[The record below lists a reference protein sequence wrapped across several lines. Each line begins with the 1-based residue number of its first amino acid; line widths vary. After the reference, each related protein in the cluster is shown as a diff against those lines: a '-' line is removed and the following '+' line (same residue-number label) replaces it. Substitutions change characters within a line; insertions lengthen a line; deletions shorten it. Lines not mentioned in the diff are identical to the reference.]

1 MIKEKQSKF
10 AKFKLVIIL
19 AYMSALA
26 PLSTDMYLPALEKVK
41 ANFATSEFYTQLSVA
56 SFFIAFALGQ
66 LVYGPL
72 SDKFG
77 RKKPLYAGILLFICA
92 SLACVSFDSV
102 YAFIFFRFL
111 QALGGCAGVVLAR
124 AVINDKFELHEAAA
138 MFALM
143 MVVGSLAPMLAPTLG
158 GFVLEFFP
166 WQAIFT
172 ILFALGILLF
182 AFIFFG
188 LDESAQIDE
197 TATLSV
203 KGVLGEYGI
212 ILRNKEFMR
221 YTLGFAVAMSA
232 LFAYITGSSFI
243 FLGYYGLGEH
253 AFGVIFGINALG
265 MTLVSALNAKLVQ
278 KREPAALLNFGL
290 IAMLVTSLI
299 LLACSMLD
307 LPFICFEVSLFIL
320 LSSLGFVAPNATTL
334 AMALYKDGNSGAAS
348 AVLGTA
354 QFAIAGAI
362 SFIVGAVGANKPF
375 LLASVMVICALCA
388 NAVYFLLRKKNQKF

>member
-1 MIKEKQSKF
+1 MEKASLSRF
-10 AKFKLVIIL
+10 AKIKLVVIL

-26 PLSTDMYLPALEKVK
+26 PLSTDMYLPALERVRQS
-41 ANFATSEFYTQLSVA
+41 FATSEFYAQLSVA
-56 SFFIAFALGQ
+56 SFFVAFALGQ

-77 RKKPLYAGILLFICA
+77 RKKPLYAGISLFIAA
-92 SLACVSFDSV
+92 SLACVSFDNI

-124 AVINDKFELHEAAA
+124 AIVNDKFELHEAAA

-143 MVVGSLAPMLAPTLG
+143 MVVGSLAPMLAPTFG

-182 AFIFFG
+182 IFIFFG
-188 LDESAQIDE
+188 LDESAEIKSD
-197 TATLSV
+197 AAISIAAV
-203 KGVLGEYGI
+203 ARDYGE

-243 FLGYYGLGEH
+243 FLDYYGLSERT
-253 AFGVIFGINALG
+253 FGAVFGINALG

-290 IAMLVTSLI
+290 IAMFAMSLI
-299 LLACSMLD
+299 LFACSMLG
-307 LPFICFEVSLFIL
+307 LPFICFELSLFAL
-320 LSSLGFVAPNATTL
+320 LSSLGFIAPNATTL
-334 AMALYKDGNSGAAS
+334 AMALFKGGRSGAAS
-348 AVLGTA
+348 AVLGTT
-354 QFAIAGAI
+354 QFAIAGAV
-362 SFIVGAVGANKPF
+362 SFIVGAVGANEPL
-375 LLASVMVICALCA
+375 LLAGVMIICALSA
-388 NAVYFLLRKKNQKF
+388 NAIYFVMREKR

>member
-1 MIKEKQSKF
+1 MEKASLSRF
-10 AKFKLVIIL
+10 AKIKLVVIL

-26 PLSTDMYLPALEKVK
+26 PLSTDMYLPALERVRQS
-41 ANFATSEFYTQLSVA
+41 FATSEFYAQLSVA
-56 SFFIAFALGQ
+56 SFFVAFALGQ
-66 LVYGPL
+66 LLYGPL

-77 RKKPLYAGILLFICA
+77 RKKPLYAGISLFIAA
-92 SLACVSFDSV
+92 SLACVSFDNI

-124 AVINDKFELHEAAA
+124 AIVNDKFELHEAAA

-143 MVVGSLAPMLAPTLG
+143 MVVGSLAPMLAPTFG

-182 AFIFFG
+182 VFIFFG
-188 LDESAQIDE
+188 LDESAEIKSDAE
-197 TATLSV
+197 ISAAAV
-203 KGVLGEYGI
+203 ARDYGE

-243 FLGYYGLGEH
+243 FLDYYGLSERT
-253 AFGVIFGINALG
+253 FGAVFGINALG

-290 IAMLVTSLI
+290 IAMFAMSLI
-299 LLACSMLD
+299 LLACSMLGF
-307 LPFICFEVSLFIL
+307 PFICFELSLFAL
-320 LSSLGFVAPNATTL
+320 LSSLGFIAPNATTL
-334 AMALYKDGNSGAAS
+334 AMALFKGGRSGAAS
-348 AVLGTA
+348 AVLGTT
-354 QFAIAGAI
+354 QFAIAGAV
-362 SFIVGAVGANKPF
+362 SFIVGAVGANEPL
-375 LLASVMVICALCA
+375 LLAGVMIVCALSA
-388 NAVYFLLRKKNQKF
+388 NAIYFVMREKR

>member
-1 MIKEKQSKF
+1 MTLEKASLSRF
-10 AKFKLVIIL
+10 AKIKLVVIL

-26 PLSTDMYLPALEKVK
+26 PLSTDMYLPALERVRQS
-41 ANFATSEFYTQLSVA
+41 FATSEFYAQLSVA
-56 SFFIAFALGQ
+56 SFFVAFALGQ

-77 RKKPLYAGILLFICA
+77 RKKPLYAGISLFIAA
-92 SLACVSFDSV
+92 SLACVSFDNI

-124 AVINDKFELHEAAA
+124 AIVNDKFELREAAA

-143 MVVGSLAPMLAPTLG
+143 MVVGSLAPMLAPTFG

-182 AFIFFG
+182 IFIFFG
-188 LDESAQIDE
+188 LDESAEIKND
-197 TATLSV
+197 AAISIAAV
-203 KGVLGEYGI
+203 ARDYGE

-243 FLGYYGLGEH
+243 FLDYYGLSER
-253 AFGVIFGINALG
+253 AFGAVFGINALG

-290 IAMLVTSLI
+290 IAMFAMSLI
-299 LLACSMLD
+299 LFACSMLG
-307 LPFICFEVSLFIL
+307 LPFICFELSLFAL
-320 LSSLGFVAPNATTL
+320 LSSLGFIAPNATTL
-334 AMALYKDGNSGAAS
+334 AMALFKGDRSGAAS
-348 AVLGTA
+348 AVLGTT
-354 QFAIAGAI
+354 QFAIAGAV
-362 SFIVGAVGANKPF
+362 SFIVGAVGANEPL
-375 LLASVMVICALCA
+375 LLAGVMIVCALSA
-388 NAVYFLLRKKNQKF
+388 NAIYFVMREKR

>member
-1 MIKEKQSKF
+1 MEKASLSRF
-10 AKFKLVIIL
+10 AKIKLVVIL

-26 PLSTDMYLPALEKVK
+26 PLSTDMYLPALERVK
-41 ANFATSEFYTQLSVA
+41 QSFATSEFYAQLSVA
-56 SFFIAFALGQ
+56 SFFVAFALGQ

-77 RKKPLYAGILLFICA
+77 RKKPLYAGISLFIAA
-92 SLACVSFDSV
+92 SLACVSFDNI

-124 AVINDKFELHEAAA
+124 AIVNDKFELHEAAA

-143 MVVGSLAPMLAPTLG
+143 MVVGSLAPMLAPTFG

-182 AFIFFG
+182 IFIFFG
-188 LDESAQIDE
+188 LDESAEIKSD
-197 TATLSV
+197 AAISIAAV
-203 KGVLGEYGI
+203 ARDYGE

-243 FLGYYGLGEH
+243 FLDYYGLSERT
-253 AFGVIFGINALG
+253 FGAVFGINALG

-290 IAMLVTSLI
+290 IAMFAMSLI
-299 LLACSMLD
+299 LFACSMLG
-307 LPFICFEVSLFIL
+307 LPFICFELSLFAL
-320 LSSLGFVAPNATTL
+320 LSSLGFIAPNATTL
-334 AMALYKDGNSGAAS
+334 AMALFKGGRSGAAS
-348 AVLGTA
+348 AVLGTT
-354 QFAIAGAI
+354 QFAIAGAV
-362 SFIVGAVGANKPF
+362 SFIVGAVGANEPL
-375 LLASVMVICALCA
+375 LLAGVMIICALSA
-388 NAVYFLLRKKNQKF
+388 NAIYFVMREKR

>member
-1 MIKEKQSKF
+1 MEKASLSRF
-10 AKFKLVIIL
+10 AKIKLVVIL

-26 PLSTDMYLPALEKVK
+26 PLSTDMYLPALERVK
-41 ANFATSEFYTQLSVA
+41 QSFATSELYAQLSVA
-56 SFFIAFALGQ
+56 SFFVAFALGQ

-77 RKKPLYAGILLFICA
+77 RKKPLYAGISLFIAA
-92 SLACVSFDSV
+92 SLACVSFDNI

-124 AVINDKFELHEAAA
+124 AIVNDKFELREAAA

-143 MVVGSLAPMLAPTLG
+143 MVVGSLAPMLAPTFG

-182 AFIFFG
+182 IFIFFG
-188 LDESAQIDE
+188 LDESAEIKND
-197 TATLSV
+197 AAISAAAV
-203 KGVLGEYGI
+203 ARDYGE

-243 FLGYYGLGEH
+243 FLDYYGLSER
-253 AFGVIFGINALG
+253 AFGAVFGINALG

-290 IAMLVTSLI
+290 IAMFAMSLI

-307 LPFICFEVSLFIL
+307 LPFICFELSLFAL
-320 LSSLGFVAPNATTL
+320 LSSLGFIAPNATTL
-334 AMALYKDGNSGAAS
+334 AMALFKGGRSGAAS
-348 AVLGTA
+348 AVLGTT
-354 QFAIAGAI
+354 QFAIAGAV
-362 SFIVGAVGANKPF
+362 SFIVGAVGANEPL
-375 LLASVMVICALCA
+375 LLAGVMIICALSA
-388 NAVYFLLRKKNQKF
+388 NAIYFVMREKR

>member
-1 MIKEKQSKF
+1 MEKASLSRF
-10 AKFKLVIIL
+10 AKIKLVVIL

-26 PLSTDMYLPALEKVK
+26 PLSTDMYLPALERVK
-41 ANFATSEFYTQLSVA
+41 QSFATSEFYAQLSVA
-56 SFFIAFALGQ
+56 SFFVAFALGQ
-66 LVYGPL
+66 LLYGPL

-77 RKKPLYAGILLFICA
+77 RKKPLYAGISLFIAA
-92 SLACVSFDSV
+92 SLACVSFDNI

-124 AVINDKFELHEAAA
+124 AIVNDKFELHEAAA

-143 MVVGSLAPMLAPTLG
+143 MVVGSLAPMLAPTFG

-182 AFIFFG
+182 IFIFFG
-188 LDESAQIDE
+188 LDESDE
-197 TATLSV
+197 IKSDAAISAAAV
-203 KGVLGEYGI
+203 ARDYGE

-243 FLGYYGLGEH
+243 FLDYYGLSER
-253 AFGVIFGINALG
+253 AFGALFGINALG

-290 IAMLVTSLI
+290 IAMFAMSLI
-299 LLACSMLD
+299 LLTCSMLG
-307 LPFICFEVSLFIL
+307 LPFVCFELSLFAL
-320 LSSLGFVAPNATTL
+320 LSSLGFIAPNATTL
-334 AMALYKDGNSGAAS
+334 AMALFKGGRSGAAS
-348 AVLGTA
+348 AVLGTT
-354 QFAIAGAI
+354 QFAIAGAV
-362 SFIVGAVGANKPF
+362 SFIVGAVGANEPL
-375 LLASVMVICALCA
+375 LLAGVMIVCALCA
-388 NAVYFLLRKKNQKF
+388 NAIYFVTREKR